1 MTGIQDPSAIDASE
15 PLPAAS
21 DGFQRGSYFGFA
33 ESQTALTF
41 GEGVFA
47 SGKIITTP
55 IPKRSDHDAA
65 IQHPGQIPDSVR

>member
-1 MTGIQDPSAIDASE
+1 MTSAQDSSANGVND
-15 PLPAAS
+15 PAS
-21 DGFQRGSYFGFA
+21 DDFQRGSYFGFA